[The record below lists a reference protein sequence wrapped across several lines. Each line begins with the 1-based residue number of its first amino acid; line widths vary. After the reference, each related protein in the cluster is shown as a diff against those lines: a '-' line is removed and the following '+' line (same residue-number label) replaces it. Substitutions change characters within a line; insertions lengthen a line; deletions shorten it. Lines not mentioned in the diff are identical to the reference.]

1 MKLFYLPGACSLADH
16 IVLEWIGLPY
26 EAVAVP
32 RDQLKGKEFLAIN
45 PAGSVPALRLD
56 DGSVLTQNVAILDY
70 LSSIAPQAGLSGDGT
85 PLSRADVLRWTTFL
99 NADVHPSFSHLFAA
113 ARFVD
118 GEEAQANLKQKAKSR
133 LRGDFERLD
142 AQIGDGVWLVGNCR
156 SIADTY
162 LYVVTRWAHA
172 MQVDLSGL
180 DNLAR
185 HFEHMSAD
193 AGVKAALGS
202 EGLN

>member
-16 IVLEWIGLPY
+16 IVLEWTGLPY

-32 RDQLKGKEFLAIN
+32 RDQLKGEFLAIN
-45 PAGSVPALRLD
+45 PAGSVPALQLD

-70 LSSIAPQAGLSGDGT
+70 LSNIAPAADLCGDGT
-85 PLSRADVLRWTTFL
+85 PLSRADVLRWTTFI

-118 GEEAQANLKQKAKSR
+118 GEEAQANLKQKAKAR
-133 LRGDFERLD
+133 LRGYFERLD
-142 AQIGDGVWLVGNCR
+142 AQVGDGIWLVGNRR

-162 LYVVTRWAHA
+162 LYVVLRWAHA
-172 MQVDLSGL
+172 MQVDLAGL
-180 DNLAR
+180 GNLAR
-185 HFEHMSAD
+185 HSENMSAD
-193 AGVKAALGS
+193 AGVKAALVD
-202 EGLN
+202 EGIA